1 MGMLM
6 YTHSLYSQF
15 ESNGWQWMKQY
26 CGIEPFNGG
35 TNNRIFDV
43 AFDSVGDIYILG
55 KFSHGAELDG
65 EDLCGEINNGDNPIM
80 LFAKISKQT
89 GRIVWKKR
97 VANSQDMF
105 GVPTFILKNNKLTLC
120 ITRVA
125 FDRARIG
132 AFSYYLDT
140 FYYQANLESY
150 DYPFR
155 KPHNTSFSAL
165 VTFDLDGNKLDE
177 HFIEVIN
184 RDSAYYHKLGPIYFD
199 GRLVHIDDEGNYYFT
214 ANFTVADTD
223 TTKPF
228 ILMVDDTNRYYFKL
242 RDRTDNRNGVGSEAM
257 FLKFSPNMELLW
269 YKPLISHFE
278 GIHPMPGKLRN
289 QVYMES
295 IPMQEYSEDSC
306 FYLKCHL
313 NCPPQ
318 SIVGWDTCQT
328 FPAKT
333 YFDSTHYI
341 TMDSYDEFVPRIP
354 FILKIDTAGNV
365 VWVDKTR
372 YTSPS
377 LPNSR
382 HPGIDAPFSTV
393 SMDDSIIY
401 AGSMCIL
408 DSNDYNVYLDED
420 HQYRI
425 PQSVDTTGLYCL
437 VYMRFIKKISRR
449 TGEYLGYS
457 VLYPRCNSCETVF
470 NDHFSANDTLYAFAN
485 FMVENYDKA
494 NYTELIAWDKEGN
507 YLGAIDSMPHIGSFY
522 TNTQKDGS
530 IFAYIDFEVRN
541 NSHPATI
548 CVNDTLCI
556 NICRGNENVVF
567 GLLYDSMFIDRT
579 QYRNSVGDSTVSA
592 YEVLANNTDVN
603 VYPNPTASYVS
614 ISLPDAEGYLR
625 SEVWN
630 SNGALLRIENK
641 TKFSL
646 QDLPAGHYFI
656 RIYTRSNVYTQKVI
670 KR

>member
-1 MGMLM
+1 MGIFM
-6 YTHSLYSQF
+6 YTHPLYSQF

-35 TNNRIFDV
+35 TNNRIIDV

-55 KFSHGAELDG
+55 KFSQGAELDG
-65 EDLCGEINNGDNPIM
+65 EDLCGEISNSDSPIM

-89 GRIVWKKR
+89 GRIIWKKR
-97 VANSQDMF
+97 IASSGASIGN
-105 GVPTFILKNNKLTLC
+105 PTFILKNNKLTLFAPY
-120 ITRVA
+120 ILFRYNNGYLPYFV
-125 FDRARIG
+125 
-132 AFSYYLDT
+132 YYLDT
-140 FYYQANLESY
+140 FYYTQNSEY
-150 DYPFR
+150 TYPF
-155 KPHNTSFSAL
+155 NQYNSFSAL
-165 VTFDLDGNKLDE
+165 INFDLDGNKLDE
-177 HFIEVIN
+177 HFMQVVN
-184 RDSAYYHKLGPIYFD
+184 RDSTYVLTHAYFG
-199 GRLVHIDDEGNYYFT
+199 GSLVHIDNEGNRYFT
-214 ANFTVADTD
+214 SIFTVADTD

-242 RDRTDNRNGVGSEAM
+242 RDRSDDRNGVGSETIL
-257 FLKFSPNMELLW
+257 LKFSPDMELLW

-341 TMDSYDEFVPRIP
+341 TMDNYLEFTPRIP

-372 YTSPS
+372 YITNIRST
-377 LPNSR
+377 
-382 HPGIDAPFSTV
+382 GVDAPFSTI

-408 DSNDYNVYLDED
+408 DSNEYNVYLDED
-420 HQYRI
+420 HQYQI
-425 PQSVDTTGLYCL
+425 PQSVDSTDLYCL

-457 VLYPRCNSCETVF
+457 VLYPRCNSCETVYD
-470 NDHFSANDTLYAFAN
+470 DHFSANDTLYAFAN
-485 FMVENYDKA
+485 FMFENYGKA
-494 NYTELIAWDKEGN
+494 NHTELIAWDKEGN
-507 YLGAIDSMPHIGSFY
+507 YLGTIDTMPYIGSFY
-522 TNTQKDGS
+522 THTQKDGS
-530 IFAYIDFEVRN
+530 VFAYVDFEVIN

-548 CVNDTLCI
+548 CLNDTLCI
-556 NICRGNENVVF
+556 NICRSNENVVF
-567 GLLYDSMFIDRT
+567 GMLFDSMFIDRS
-579 QYRNSVGDSTVSA
+579 QYRDSVGDSTVSA
-592 YEVLANNTDVN
+592 YEVLSTDADIS

-614 ISLPDAEGYLR
+614 ISLTEADGYLR
-625 SEVWN
+625 SEIWN

-646 QDLPAGHYFI
+646 QDLPAGQYFI
-656 RIYTRSNVYTQKVI
+656 RIYTHSKVYTQKVI
-670 KR
+670 KK